1 MLIVVFVVVVVVVV
15 VVVNVS
21 FLQIILLSIKAI
33 NLIAFYYFSLFL
45 NNSSDVS
52 NLFK

>member
-1 MLIVVFVVVVVVVV
+1 MLIVVFVVVVVVA
-15 VVVNVS
+15 VNVS

-33 NLIAFYYFSLFL
+33 NLIAFYYFLLFL